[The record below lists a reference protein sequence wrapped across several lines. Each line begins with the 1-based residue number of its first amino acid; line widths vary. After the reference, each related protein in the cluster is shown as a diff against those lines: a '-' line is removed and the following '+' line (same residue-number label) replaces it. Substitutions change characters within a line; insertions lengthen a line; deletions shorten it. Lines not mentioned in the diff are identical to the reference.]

1 MSKKNFRVQVAFNKH
16 VSHETAALYSVNAS
30 VKKLRNSRLAKQC
43 ICNTNKLEIKIG
55 LLE

>member
-16 VSHETAALYSVNAS
+16 VLHETAALYSVNAS
-30 VKKLRNSRLAKQC
+30 VKKLRNSRLTKQC
-43 ICNTNKLEIKIG
+43 ICNTNELEIKIG